1 MLWVCGSLYDESSA
15 ETNDF
20 NKQVKSWMLYLKIN
34 STDNAIYMHV
44 IKASN
49 SGRSNGWNPLFCWC
63 HYGHDG
69 SNEMLNG
76 YNHLTLK

>member
-34 STDNAIYMHV
+34 STDNMLFTCMKLKHQIQDVVMAKTHCFVDAIMDMMEV
-44 IKASN
+44 TK
-49 SGRSNGWNPLFCWC
+49 C
-63 HYGHDG
+63 
-69 SNEMLNG
+69 
-76 YNHLTLK
+76 

>member
-49 SGRSNGWNPLFCWC
+49 SGRSNG
-63 HYGHDG
+63 
-69 SNEMLNG
+69 
-76 YNHLTLK
+76 